1 MTLEAAGRAVVVA
14 NHRRRR
20 SDPSA
25 GPPGAEALRVSRPA
39 GDDTVDLAVSAYGRG
54 DTPVTVLV
62 HGYPD
67 SSTVWD
73 PVVAALRTD
82 PDRRV
87 VTYDVRGAGASTAP
101 QDVAAYRVE
110 HLVADLVAV
119 VDATSPGRPVHLVGH
134 DWGSIQSWAAVCDPD
149 AAGRVASFTSISG
162 PPLPHVVRWARAQ
175 LRAHPR
181 ALLALLDQQRR
192 SAYVAAFQLPLVAPA
207 VWRAGLGRAWPA
219 SLARREAVVPDGRWP
234 GPGLTDDA
242 VAGVNLYRANVGRA
256 SLDAEETPT
265 TAVPTQVVVPLG
277 DRFIRP
283 DLLDG
288 IDGVAPGAAVRRVE
302 GGHWI
307 VRAQPQRVAGWID
320 DHIRLID
327 PDLVGPG

>member
-1 MTLEAAGRAVVVA
+1 MP
-14 NHRRRR
+14 NHRRPPPG
-20 SDPSA
+20 PSA
-25 GPPGAEALRVSRPA
+25 GPPGAESLRVSRP
-39 GDDTVDLAVSAYGRG
+39 DDDHPVDLAVSSYGGG

-67 SSTVWD
+67 SSAVWD
-73 PVVAALRTD
+73 PVVAALRADD

-101 QDVAAYRVE
+101 REVAAYQIE

-119 VDATSPGRPVHLVGH
+119 IDATSPGRSVHLVGH

-162 PPLPHVVRWARAQ
+162 PPLPHVARWARER
-175 LRAHPR
+175 LRARPKS
-181 ALLALLDQQRR
+181 LLALLDQQRR
-192 SAYVAAFQLPLVAPA
+192 SAYVAAFQLPAVAPA

-256 SLDAEETPT
+256 SLGAEGSPT
-265 TAVPTQVVVPLG
+265 TTVPTQVVVPVG

-288 IDGVAPGAAVRRVE
+288 IEQVATGVAVRRVE

-307 VRAQPQRVAGWID
+307 VRAEPQRVAGWID
-320 DHIRLID
+320 DHIRLVD